1 MVLTEKESSFIKD
14 MKEQEELCIKKYG
27 KYAQEAKCPELKTL
41 LNSLEATEREHLKTL
56 NEIQSG
62 SEPASPSPLSENNA
76 ECKCCQSLYSDKSV
90 KDHDSYLLS
99 DLLATEKHASSLYN
113 TAIFEFKSPRVRKVL
128 NHIQS
133 EEQQHGEKIYAYMAM
148 NGMYN

>member
-1 MVLTEKESSFIKD
+1 MVLTEKENSLIKD

-27 KYAQEAKCPELKTL
+27 KYSDEAKCPALKTL
-41 LNSLEATEREHLKTL
+41 LNSLAETEREHLKTL
-56 NEIQSG
+56 NHIQSG
-62 SEPASPSPLSENNA
+62 SEPSSPSPLSENNS
-76 ECKCCQSLYSDKSV
+76 ECKCSDSLYSNKEI
-90 KDHDSYLLS
+90 KDHDAFLLS
-99 DLLATEKHASSLYN
+99 DLLATEKHASALYN